1 MPGLTCNACNR
12 EFNDDAEQKLHYKS
26 DWRRYNLKRKVG
38 GVPGVTEALFLARQS
53 ALLEKNKQN
62 ETSMLDSC
70 GKEYRSFQAYDQHLK
85 SQSRHIMRGSQGTN
99 QSKEEKVII
108 KPLPGRVVNK
118 PTASREA
125 NGDESEDEWE
135 EVDPEEELVEV
146 ASKSLTALNVD
157 ESASSNN
164 MNTNGERKTV
174 KMRRRNWIHHV
185 VLCVI

>member
-26 DWRRYNLKRKVG
+26 DWRRYNLKRKV
-38 GVPGVTEALFLARQS
+38 ELLESLKLCFLLGNLH
-53 ALLEKNKQN
+53 LLEKNKQN

-70 GKEYRSFQAYDQHLK
+70 GKEYWSFQAYDQHLK
-85 SQSRHIMRGSQGTN
+85 SRSHHIMRGSQGTN